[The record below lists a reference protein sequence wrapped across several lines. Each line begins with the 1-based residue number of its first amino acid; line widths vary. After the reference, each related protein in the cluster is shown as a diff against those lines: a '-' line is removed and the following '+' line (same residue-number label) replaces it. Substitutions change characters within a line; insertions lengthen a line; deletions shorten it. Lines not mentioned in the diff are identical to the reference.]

1 MHGFIL
7 LLSSIAHW
15 KENQSV
21 SNEILTGLDKIEAV
35 FKEVSG
41 QAPDWSRIQSL
52 LEGFPN
58 RKEILK
64 SLMEDGEMLK
74 EMPSRWARE
83 RREATALL
91 SFIRTVLEFQVR
103 KYPESKSEFNNYI
116 KENMERALR

>member
-7 LLSSIAHW
+7 LLSSVAHW
-15 KENQSV
+15 REDQSI
-21 SNEILTGLDKIEAV
+21 SSEILIRLDKIETV

-41 QAPDWSRIQSL
+41 QAPDWGKIQSL

-58 RKEILK
+58 REETLR

-74 EMPSRWARE
+74 EMPTRWARE
-83 RREATALL
+83 RRETMALL
-91 SFIRTVLEFQVR
+91 SFVRTVLEFQVR

-116 KENMERALR
+116 KENMENSS

>member
-1 MHGFIL
+1 LNGL
-7 LLSSIAHW
+7 ARA
-15 KENQSV
+15 
-21 SNEILTGLDKIEAV
+21 TGLDKIEAV

-41 QAPDWSRIQSL
+41 QTPDWSKIQSL

-58 RKEILK
+58 REEILK

-74 EMPSRWARE
+74 EMSSRWARE

-91 SFIRTVLEFQVR
+91 SFIRTVLEFKVR

-116 KENMERALR
+116 KENMENSS